1 MKVVLLN
8 EVVKH
13 HLYEPKFDIGRFFDS
28 LKNFQY
34 PYCLIITTF
43 HDFHVIKVAPNKQM

>member
-1 MKVVLLN
+1 MLLN

-13 HLYEPKFDIGRFFDS
+13 HLFEPKFDIERFFDS
-28 LKNFQY
+28 LKKFQY
-34 PYCLIITTF
+34 PYSLIITNF